1 MTFEVAS
8 TFIPEAGVAGKVLT
22 AARVGDAAVDVV
34 RVGEKVT
41 DGVRIGDRIADGARV
56 FSVLARQ
63 TADRLGIS
71 PARVQEILDT
81 PTALRPDPS
90 TYLPSA
96 RFTEHA
102 SAFEAGASRFTL
114 KSALDKYGLAQR
126 DGTTFVVSRS
136 EADRML
142 ATAGGDPRK
151 LEQMLGLPK
160 GQLDSAELVRI
171 DFSQQAMTD

>member
-1 MTFEVAS
+1 M
-8 TFIPEAGVAGKVLT
+8 
-22 AARVGDAAVDVV
+22 V

-56 FSVLARQ
+56 FAVLARQ

-71 PARVQEILDT
+71 PAKVQDILDS
-81 PTALRPDPS
+81 PKARHPDPP
-90 TYLPSA
+90 TFLPSA
-96 RFTEHA
+96 RYTKHA

-136 EADRML
+136 EANRML

-151 LEQMLGLPK
+151 LEQMLGLPE
-160 GQLDSAELVRI
+160 GQSDFAELVRI